1 MLDALDITE
10 AEAAGLTRLAAL
22 DLAMAEHF
30 AERAQTADDPEVASQ
45 LARNYQRAARSY
57 RQTLALKARLKRDLA
72 QAARA
77 AGAAPP
83 ARPGGLAVAR
93 RIRELRTALIRVAW
107 DEVERDDAERDEE
120 SFAWYVPDIEA
131 AIAEECRGDSFGAE
145 ALDDHVARLCLAFGF
160 APEAAERWRD
170 LPDPPD
176 AALLRATEPIE
187 PSFRSSA

>member
-1 MLDALDITE
+1 MLDGLDITE

-30 AERAQTADDPEVASQ
+30 AARAQTADDPEVASR

-72 QAARA
+72 LAAQATS
-77 AGAAPP
+77 GAPP
-83 ARPGGLAVAR
+83 PRPGGVAVAR
-93 RIRELRTALIRVAW
+93 RIRDLRTALIRVAW
-107 DEVERDDAERDEE
+107 DEVERDEAGRDEE
-120 SFAWYVPDIEA
+120 TFAWCVQDIEGA
-131 AIAEECRGDSFGAE
+131 VAEECRKDSFGAE

-160 APEAAERWRD
+160 APEAVERWRD

-176 AALLRATEPIE
+176 EALLRAVEPIE
-187 PSFRSSA
+187 PLFRSSA